1 MVYQYRRS
9 GPRSDAR
16 LTDAFGVGRRYPYT
30 MGLRCLLGHEYANRE
45 VEREREERGDEVVVT
60 YRTVET
66 CDRCGE
72 RRVVSENKEVR
83 PIRDPRE
90 DDVATGLGGGVTA
103 GLDEPPAD
111 DDASAPSE
119 ETPATGGASAT
130 ADGADGSSPATTA
143 STDDDGREADDDGD
157 PTPDPAEED
166 AVILDDGATDD
177 GDDRARG
184 EWPGGDAERP
194 EAEAPTEAKAE
205 AETGAEADP
214 TPADDGTTV
223 VSGDEGW
230 PQPGGEDEG
239 FDAEP
244 NDGTPMDVSFGGG
257 VTPEGNDAAANGEA
271 EGANGAGAVAGKQFV
286 AAEDV
291 EPVSEESAGRT
302 EFFCPNCGYVRTAG
316 GSSMRA
322 GDICPDCHKGYIAER
337 ERTE

>member
-1 MVYQYRRS
+1 
-9 GPRSDAR
+9 
-16 LTDAFGVGRRYPYT
+16 

-90 DDVATGLGGGVTA
+90 DDVATGLGGGGVTA
-103 GLDEPPAD
+103 DLDEPPT

-119 ETPATGGASAT
+119 EAPATGGDPVPT
-130 ADGADGSSPATTA
+130 ADAGADEGSTPAATA
-143 STDDDGREADDDGD
+143 STGDDAEDEVDPDG
-157 PTPDPAEED
+157 TPDPAEED
-166 AVILDDGATDD
+166 AVILDDGPTDD
-177 GDDRARG
+177 GDGDGRARG
-184 EWPGGDAERP
+184 EWPGADAERP
-194 EAEAPTEAKAE
+194 ADDEGATADIEAEAE
-205 AETGAEADP
+205 AETEPEPGP
-214 TPADDGTTV
+214 VDDGTTV

-230 PQPGGEDEG
+230 PEPGGEDEG

-244 NDGTPMDVSFGGG
+244 SDGTPTDVSFGGRL
-257 VTPEGNDAAANGEA
+257 TPEGADAAANGEA
-271 EGANGAGAVAGKQFV
+271 ETTNGGGAVAGKQFV
-286 AAEDV
+286 AAEEV
-291 EPVSEESAGRT
+291 EPVSEESTGRT

>member
-1 MVYQYRRS
+1 
-9 GPRSDAR
+9 
-16 LTDAFGVGRRYPYT
+16 

-90 DDVATGLGGGVTA
+90 DDVATGLGGGGVTA
-103 GLDEPPAD
+103 DLDEPPT

-119 ETPATGGASAT
+119 EAPATGGDPAPT
-130 ADGADGSSPATTA
+130 ADAAAAADEGSTPAATA
-143 STDDDGREADDDGD
+143 STGDDAEDEVDPDG
-157 PTPDPAEED
+157 TPDPAEED
-166 AVILDDGATDD
+166 AVILDDGPTDD
-177 GDDRARG
+177 GDGDGRARG
-184 EWPGGDAERP
+184 EWPGADAERP
-194 EAEAPTEAKAE
+194 ADDEGATADIEAEAE
-205 AETGAEADP
+205 AETEPEPGP
-214 TPADDGTTV
+214 VDDGTTV

-230 PQPGGEDEG
+230 PEPGGEDEG

-244 NDGTPMDVSFGGG
+244 SDGTPTDVSFGGRL
-257 VTPEGNDAAANGEA
+257 TPEGADAAANGEA
-271 EGANGAGAVAGKQFV
+271 ETTNGGGAVAGKQFV
-286 AAEDV
+286 AAEEV
-291 EPVSEESAGRT
+291 EPVSEESTGRT

-337 ERTE
+337 ERGE